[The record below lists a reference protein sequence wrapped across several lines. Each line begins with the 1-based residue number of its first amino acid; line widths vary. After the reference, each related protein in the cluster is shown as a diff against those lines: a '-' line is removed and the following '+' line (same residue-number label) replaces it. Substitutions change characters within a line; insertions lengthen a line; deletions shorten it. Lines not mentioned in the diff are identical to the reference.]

1 MRIRLVKQQRISLE
15 KSSLRKFLKSMLAA
29 AAMERSNWNK
39 TNRYQGILR
48 VLNLS
53 EGLLVVLREELY
65 RIKGNTLSI
74 VLKKVSLILIEL
86 LEVHKLR

>member
-1 MRIRLVKQQRISLE
+1 
-15 KSSLRKFLKSMLAA
+15 
-29 AAMERSNWNK
+29 MERSNWNK
-39 TNRYQGILR
+39 TNRYQDILR
-48 VLNLS
+48 VLNLL
-53 EGLLVVLREELY
+53 EGLLVVLREELC

>member
-1 MRIRLVKQQRISLE
+1 
-15 KSSLRKFLKSMLAA
+15 
-29 AAMERSNWNK
+29 MERSNWNK
-39 TNRYQGILR
+39 ANRYQGILR
-48 VLNLS
+48 VLNLL
-53 EGLLVVLREELY
+53 EGLLVVLREELC

>member
-1 MRIRLVKQQRISLE
+1 LKNC
-15 KSSLRKFLKSMLAA
+15 SLRIFLKSMLVA

-39 TNRYQGILR
+39 TNRYQDILR
-48 VLNLS
+48 VLNLL
-53 EGLLVVLREELY
+53 EGLLVVLREELC